1 MEREQ
6 THHTWKI
13 AAALIISGGLV
24 LSGVAAP
31 AMAATGPAKKHA
43 QEVKTV
49 YNEFATEYTKEAKAL
64 AKKKPKLNA
73 QICTN
78 FTEGGS
84 NDKGQ
89 DVAEIQALVAWN
101 NKGIDLAVGGTP
113 WRKIVNKKHFVAPYK
128 EILKWRCSGPGGTP
142 RTFK

>member
-1 MEREQ
+1 MN
-6 THHTWKI
+6 HTWKI
-13 AAALIISGGLV
+13 AASLLISGGLV

-49 YNEFATEYTKEAKAL
+49 YNEFATDYTKETKAF

-78 FTEGGS
+78 FTEGVTNS
-84 NDKGQ
+84 KGQ
-89 DVAEIQALVAWN
+89 DVAEIQALIAWKN
-101 NKGIDLAVGGTP
+101 RGIDLTVGGTP
-113 WRKIVNKKHFVAPYK
+113 WRTIVNKKHFVGLYS
-128 EILKWRCSGPGGTP
+128 EMLKWRCSGPGGTP
-142 RTFK
+142 RTFQ